1 MKKLPLSGLR
11 VLDLSR
17 VVAASTCA
25 QILGDLGA
33 EVLKVER
40 PGAGDEGRTF
50 GAQAIRDAAGR
61 PTPNGSMYLSANRNK
76 KGLTIDIAKPAGQAL
91 VRALAAKSDAFV
103 ENFKTGDLARYGLD
117 HDAIKALNPR
127 IVYCSVTG
135 FGQSGPLRHK
145 PGYDTVFQARGGW
158 MSVNGTEAQPMIAA
172 ANLVD
177 TITGYFAAMS
187 VLAALYHRDRADDPG
202 GAGQA
207 IDIALLDCAIASIA
221 IRAQDWLLTREQPPR
236 RDAAGNLFGCADGA
250 VVVSLA
256 TDSRYRRLCE
266 VLGAA
271 PLAADPRWA
280 TRDDR
285 IRDPQVWIELERHT
299 RTRTM
304 AALIEALDAVDV
316 PVAPVYGFA
325 QVFADPQVRARG
337 MAQRVRHGS
346 GAEIELIANPMRFSA
361 TPIGEY
367 RAPPLLGEHTDEVLR
382 EVLGLD
388 AAARDALR
396 RDGVVG

>member
-1 MKKLPLSGLR
+1 MKRLPLSGLR
-11 VLDLSR
+11 VIDLSR
-17 VVAASTCA
+17 VVAACTCA

-40 PGAGDEGRTF
+40 PGVGDEGRTF
-50 GAQAIRDAAGR
+50 GAQAIKDADGR
-61 PTPNGSMYLSANRNK
+61 LTSNGSMYISANRNK
-76 KGLTIDIAKPAGQAL
+76 KGLTIDIAKPAGQEL
-91 VRALAAKSDAFV
+91 VRQLAAKSDAFI

-117 HDAIKALNPR
+117 HDSIKAVNPR

-135 FGQSGPLRHK
+135 FGQTGPLRNK

-158 MSVNGTEAQPMIAA
+158 MSVNGTEEQPMIAA
-172 ANLVD
+172 ANMVD
-177 TITGYFAAMS
+177 TVTGYFAAMS
-187 VLAALYHRDRADDPG
+187 VLAALYHRDRGDDPG

-236 RDAAGNLFGCADGA
+236 RDTAGNLFRCADGA

-266 VLGAA
+266 VLGASQ
-271 PLAADPRWA
+271 LAADPRWL
-280 TRDDR
+280 TRDAR
-285 IRDPQVWIELERHT
+285 IRDPQVWVELERYT

-304 AALIEALDAVDV
+304 AALIDALDAADV

-325 QVFADPQVRARG
+325 QAFADPQVQARG

-346 GAEIELIANPMRFSA
+346 GGEIELVANPMNFSA
-361 TPIGEY
+361 TPIDEY
-367 RAPPLLGEHTDEVLR
+367 RAPPMLGEHTDEVLR
-382 EVLGLD
+382 DVLGLD
-388 AAARDALR
+388 APQREALR
-396 RDGVVG
+396 RAGVID